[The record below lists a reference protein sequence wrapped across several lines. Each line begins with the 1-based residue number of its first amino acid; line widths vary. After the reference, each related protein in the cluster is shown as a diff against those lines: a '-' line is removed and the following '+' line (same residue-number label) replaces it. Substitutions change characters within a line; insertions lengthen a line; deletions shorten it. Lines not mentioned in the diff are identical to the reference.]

1 MKKEIL
7 IFAALLILTGCS
19 ATTSSSDIVDTV
31 IATETNGTSTTSVIH
46 EDSLQNTDE
55 TTDGNR
61 SGLIRDVQKGWWKQH
76 DARKEELQFSYDN
89 GEISELEYLNELLVL
104 EEEYYGW
111 CSDEYNAVY
120 ARIEELNNQ

>member
-19 ATTSSSDIVDTV
+19 VTTPSTDKSSETTDT
-31 IATETNGTSTTSVIH
+31 TLTSVIH

-55 TTDGNR
+55 TTDGDR
-61 SGLIRDVQKGWWKQH
+61 SGLLRDVQKGWWKQY

-89 GEISELEYLNELLVL
+89 GEISEIDYLNELLTL

-111 CSDEYNAVY
+111 CSDEYNAVC